1 MLWTEPI
8 KSTLGGFSANCLE
21 RVVFATYKSYMPDSR
36 SMCNDFDLQVIYIGA
51 PDKFYIVRMYITRA
65 SNIEIA
71 MLSYGALY
79 FDDLF
84 IDDVSGRQMEGV
96 KYHFADEGGNFSFYC
111 NEVEVK
117 SIHEYENDSLGRQL
131 WPPDASAG
139 GRPT

>member
-1 MLWTEPI
+1 
-8 KSTLGGFSANCLE
+8 
-21 RVVFATYKSYMPDSR
+21 
-36 SMCNDFDLQVIYIGA
+36 MCNDFDLQVRYIGA
-51 PDKFYIVRMYITRA
+51 WEKFYLVRMYITRA

-84 IDDVSGRQMEGV
+84 IDDVSGRQMEV

-139 GRPT
+139 GLTT